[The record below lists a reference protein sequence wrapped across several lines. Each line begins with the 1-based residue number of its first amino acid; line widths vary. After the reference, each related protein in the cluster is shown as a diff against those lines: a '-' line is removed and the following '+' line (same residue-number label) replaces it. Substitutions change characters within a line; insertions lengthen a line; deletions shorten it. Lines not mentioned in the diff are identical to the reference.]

1 MRKMWKKATA
11 LSMIAVMLLSQPVYA
26 GYPYVG
32 NKAEYQEA
40 YKATKEKAA
49 EIAKEKMTLLYDI
62 DLGFM
67 GKKVYNTHSLIMGK
81 LYLPIRVVVLV
92 EQKIKR

>member
-1 MRKMWKKATA
+1 MQDILMLEIRLSIKKCIRRQKKKQQK
-11 LSMIAVMLLSQPVYA
+11 LQNSFVV
-26 GYPYVG
+26 
-32 NKAEYQEA
+32 
-40 YKATKEKAA
+40 
-49 EIAKEKMTLLYDI
+49 
-62 DLGFM
+62 FM